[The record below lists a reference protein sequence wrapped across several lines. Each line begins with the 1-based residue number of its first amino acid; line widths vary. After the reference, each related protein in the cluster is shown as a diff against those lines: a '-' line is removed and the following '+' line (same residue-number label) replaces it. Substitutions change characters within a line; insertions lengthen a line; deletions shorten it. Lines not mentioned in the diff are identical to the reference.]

1 MDPEEQARRDEE
13 LLAAYLGEEVEEE
26 KAFSSESEYGGSRM
40 MSFSAHSRNDVMMM
54 SYFMLHIVLM
64 SYLVM

>member
-1 MDPEEQARRDEE
+1 MGPEEQARRDEE

-40 MSFSAHSRNDVMMM
+40 MSF
-54 SYFMLHIVLM
+54 
-64 SYLVM
+64 